1 MPLRRYRS
9 APRSVRKARTIRFSP
24 GESGCPSYA
33 PRVAEPDF
41 LSGPAPGLDPL
52 FRLAVPG
59 DFLGRLASAAVS
71 APFELYCRRCRVVLA
86 PVGGSRV
93 CFGLALWFQRLEQV
107 RLVGLSVGC
116 RIGQI
121 DEPAR
126 HVSHL
131 LQELTTLLP
140 NRGGVCLE
148 LTHPGLGLIP

>member
-93 CFGLALWFQRLEQV
+93 C
-107 RLVGLSVGC
+107 C